1 MRRGMTNRNQFGM
14 VGSRKSSKRESEKLG
29 NQRKNEYDVVE
40 KNTVFNHMRNYVFF
54 CAHTPASITWPRG
67 YTTGIS
73 PVNVNYI

>member
-54 CAHTPASITWPRG
+54 ARTHRHQLLGLEAIPLA
-67 YTTGIS
+67 
-73 PVNVNYI
+73 